1 MDAISFV
8 LGIKS
13 SHLRS
18 TQLRDLVYR
27 GRVLKHSTIQADGT
41 ATEEPATQNGHANG
55 AASDDEGQA
64 SQKGDPQT
72 AWVMA
77 VYEDEA
83 GEEQKWKRSITA
95 SGQSEY
101 RINNRVVTAKGYNDT
116 LEAENILIKAR
127 NFLVFQGDVEAIASQ
142 SPRDLTRLIEQIS
155 GSLEFKDEYER
166 LKLEA
171 DKAADEYSFRL
182 NQRRAMNSEIKQY
195 QEQKRE
201 ADLFEEKVA
210 ERDRAVVMHVL
221 WKLYHLQQQVES
233 SGAEIQ
239 KHQHE
244 LEQHQRGTER
254 SQQVYENARREQAK
268 ASRDCSK
275 QERGIKQKEREIEER
290 TSELVPIDEKITIS
304 ATTVSRCH
312 DRVDK
317 LKRERD
323 AQLATV
329 NKHKKDLASVEK
341 AQQRWEAEW
350 DQATQKQ
357 GKKLS
362 IADLHDYNRLRAEV
376 TNATAQAQI
385 KADQL
390 NRQLKT
396 DDESANSLKSRT
408 KDLQGQAEK
417 LKGDISDLSSKR
429 ADLTARAKQHQKD
442 VDDKRTELKQSSS
455 ERQRAAQV
463 RLELDEKLHDV
474 LQKLGEADNGRR
486 ESDREARARETVA
499 TMKRIFPGV
508 RGRLHELCKPKQKK
522 YETAVDV
529 VLGRH
534 SESIVVDTE
543 ATARECI
550 QYLRDQR
557 LFPRTFIPL
566 DTIKVKQINPN
577 LKGVHRG
584 TRLALDT
591 IEYDAVYE
599 KAMIYACGSDLVCDD
614 LKIAKIVCYE
624 KAVDCTAVTL
634 DGTKI
639 SKGGLLTGGRGKQ
652 DRARRWED
660 AEVERYRKLK
670 DKYLDELRQLSSVK
684 SHRREEQ
691 DGNLQNDLEVNEQ
704 NLRFVR
710 HEISTVERNLHDKK
724 KELNHVDAQLKAATP
739 KYNQQAKL
747 VETLKKNLQSYEAA
761 IEQAED
767 KVFAAFCQKHGYS
780 NVRDY
785 EAQQGTLQ
793 QEALERK
800 LEFST
805 QKSRLENQLKF
816 ESEGLNSTGDRI
828 DKLHDQLKQD
838 QKLINALKD
847 EKEALEQEI
856 ASFTEHID
864 SLKVALESFR
874 EEVNTKAEAVAQAK
888 AELLIKTRLVDD
900 TQKQIAEHEAAI
912 QRSNAGHY
920 ALLRKCRIEEIKI
933 PLAEESNDL
942 TELPL
947 NDMQGA
953 DPDRMDVDGEDLGD
967 EDFQDYGIEV
977 DFNALNDELKED
989 EGQAVED
996 RLKKEIDSLASE
1008 IEKMAPNM
1016 RATDRLEGVE
1026 TRLRNME
1033 KELDRSRRDAKRVKD
1048 DFDDVKERRLELF
1061 NKAFNHISEQ
1071 IVPVYKDLTKSAAT
1085 PLGGQA
1091 YLDTE
1096 DPDEPYLAG
1105 LKYHAMPPLK
1115 RFRDMEHLS
1124 GGEKTMA
1131 ALALLFSVHSYQP
1144 SPFFVLDEV
1153 DAALDNANVAKL
1165 VGYIQRNA
1173 GPGMQFI
1180 VISLKPGFFEGS
1192 ETLVGVMRDQAI
1204 NSSKTLTLDVSDF
1217 GMFDVA
1223 NVCSC
1228 GSTRRYDTVI
1238 AMIADECTMYVLSA
1252 VHAMNSVY
1260 DSCNDHF
1267 A

>member
-41 ATEEPATQNGHANG
+41 ATEEATVQNGHANG
-55 AASDDEGQA
+55 DAASDDEAGTQA

-77 VYEDEA
+77 VYEDDA
-83 GEEQKWKRSITA
+83 GDEQKWKRSITA

-239 KHQHE
+239 KHQDE
-244 LEQHQRGTER
+244 LEQHQRDAEW
-254 SQQVYENARREQAK
+254 SQQAFDNARREQAK
-268 ASRDCSK
+268 ASRDCAK
-275 QERGIKQKEREIEER
+275 QERGIKKKEREIEER
-290 TSELVPIDEKITIS
+290 TSELVPIDEKIAIS
-304 ATTVSRCH
+304 ATTVGKCH

-317 LKRERD
+317 LNKERD
-323 AQLATV
+323 SQLATV
-329 NKHKKDLASVEK
+329 NKHKKDLAAVEK
-341 AQQRWEAEW
+341 AQTRWEAEW
-350 DQATQKQ
+350 EQATQKQ

-362 IADLHDYNRLRAEV
+362 LADLHEYNRLRAEV

-390 NRQLKT
+390 NRQIKT
-396 DDESANSLKSRT
+396 DEESANNLKS
-408 KDLQGQAEK
+408 KIGDLQGQSEK
-417 LKGDISDLSSKR
+417 LKADISELNSKR
-429 ADLTARAKQHQKD
+429 SELNTRAKQHQKD
-442 VDDKRTELKQSSS
+442 VDEKKTELKQSSS

-474 LQKLGEADNGRR
+474 LQKLGEADTGRR

-557 LFPRTFIPL
+557 SFPRTFIPL

-624 KAVDCTAVTL
+624 KAVESTAVTL

-652 DRARRWED
+652 DRQKRWED
-660 AEVERYRKLK
+660 NEVERYRKLK

-691 DGNLQNDLEVNEQ
+691 DGNLQNELEVFEQ

-710 HEISTVERNLHDKK
+710 HEISTVERNLQDKK
-724 KELNHVDAQLKAATP
+724 KELNHVESQLKGAVP
-739 KYNQQAKL
+739 KYNQQARV
-747 VETLKKNLQSYEAA
+747 VETVKKDLQNYQAA

-767 KVFAAFCQKHGYS
+767 KVFAGFCKKHGYS

-793 QEALERK
+793 QEALAKK

-805 QKSRLENQLKF
+805 QKSRLDNQLKF
-816 ESEGLNSTGDRI
+816 ETEGLNSTADRI
-828 DKLHDQLKQD
+828 KKLLDQLKHD
-838 QKLINALKD
+838 QKLISALKE
-847 EKEALEQEI
+847 EKEALEQEM
-856 ASFTEHID
+856 ASFTED
-864 SLKVALESFR
+864 LDALNVALESFR
-874 EEVNTKAEAVAQAK
+874 EEVNSKTEAVAEAK
-888 AELLIKTRLVDD
+888 VELQNKTKVVDD
-900 TQKQIAEHEAAI
+900 TQKKIAEHEAAI

-953 DPDRMDVDGEDLGD
+953 DPDRMDVDGEDMENGA

-977 DFNALNDELKED
+977 DFNSLDGELKED
-989 EGQAVED
+989 ESPAVED
-996 RLKKEIDSLASE
+996 RLKKEIDSLTSE

-1061 NKAFNHISEQ
+1061 NKAFNHISDQ
-1071 IVPVYKDLTKSAAT
+1071 IAPVYKDLTKSAAT

-1091 YLDTE
+1091 YV
-1096 DPDEPYLAG
+1096 
-1105 LKYHAMPPLK
+1105 M
-1115 RFRDMEHLS
+1115 
-1124 GGEKTMA
+1124 
-1131 ALALLFSVHSYQP
+1131 FSR
-1144 SPFFVLDEV
+1144 
-1153 DAALDNANVAKL
+1153 
-1165 VGYIQRNA
+1165 RN
-1173 GPGMQFI
+1173 
-1180 VISLKPGFFEGS
+1180 
-1192 ETLVGVMRDQAI
+1192 T
-1204 NSSKTLTLDVSDF
+1204 
-1217 GMFDVA
+1217 
-1223 NVCSC
+1223 C
-1228 GSTRRYDTVI
+1228 
-1238 AMIADECTMYVLSA
+1238 
-1252 VHAMNSVY
+1252 
-1260 DSCNDHF
+1260 
-1267 A
+1267 